1 MTKSKRFRQF
11 AAGTTQVVRLDDLPE
26 SRTRRATNRST
37 ANKKGA
43 GAAVPFSSGS
53 VPFIT
58 PQQQQQRKQQQ
69 LPPPGNYNRTLT
81 LLVRLSG
88 ELCNHLAL
96 LANAYRMKRY
106 VEHHIPGLTLQ
117 MIGEHQSHDKWIHA
131 YRDLTKCFVNF
142 DQFEFLGGIHDI
154 PIHGFSIIAH
164 QQETWLGTNATNPRE
179 VGLRVIF
186 VVLFEGGTVVGCS
199 CGCCCGCGCF
209 SSKDSWLKD
218 FHKPFANNCCWF
230 GVVLLLLL
238 LLLLL
243 FVVLVITLRWTKD
256 DGRIPELRNVY

>member
-1 MTKSKRFRQF
+1 MEAKNASNQTTATNTTTINITTTNTTTNTNLTKSKRFRQF

-26 SRTRRATNRST
+26 SRTRRATNSST

-43 GAAVPFSSGS
+43 GAAVPVSLGS

-58 PQQQQQRKQQQ
+58 PQQQQLRKQQQ

-131 YRDLTKCFVNF
+131 YRDLTQCFVNF
-142 DQFEFLGGIHDI
+142 HQFDFLGGIHDI
-154 PIHGFSIIAH
+154 
-164 QQETWLGTNATNPRE
+164 EWLFYNCSSTKNMVRYQCNQIGQCPFIRTNY
-179 VGLRVIF
+179 L
-186 VVLFEGGTVVGCS
+186 S
-199 CGCCCGCGCF
+199 
-209 SSKDSWLKD
+209 
-218 FHKPFANNCCWF
+218 
-230 GVVLLLLL
+230 
-238 LLLLL
+238 
-243 FVVLVITLRWTKD
+243 
-256 DGRIPELRNVY
+256 